1 MDLGTPPKLGGEIF
15 IFSLEVLF
23 DTTAK
28 ISPPGSG
35 GVDFYEERM
44 ERRGGRNTSLSVI
57 PTLWKLKISPYY
69 Q

>member
-28 ISPPGSG
+28 ISPARLNPSVPSG
-35 GVDFYEERM
+35 RM
-44 ERRGGRNTSLSVI
+44 TESDRGR
-57 PTLWKLKISPYY
+57 P
-69 Q
+69 